1 MRTIIDTGLPDI
13 GQPFSWATQ
22 GGGMLFTAHGPVN
35 PDGSVEIGSSEKQIT
50 LTFDNLAMT
59 LKAAKINSDNVLQ
72 VIVYLTDERDI
83 LLLDVIYKR
92 YFNAPYPNRSTVIIE
107 KLVVPGMKIEIT
119 VSAIASSR
127 NEIHKI

>member
-1 MRTIIDTGLPDI
+1 MRTIINTGLPDI

-22 GGGMLFTAHGPVN
+22 GGGLLFTAHGPVK
-35 PDGSVEIGSSEKQIT
+35 PDGSVETGDSEKQIT

-59 LKAAKINSDNVLQ
+59 LKAANSHSDKVLQ

-83 LLLDVIYKR
+83 SLLDKIYSR
-92 YFNAPYPNRSTVIIE
+92 YFNAPYPNRSTVIVG

-119 VSAIASSR
+119 VSAMA
-127 NEIHKI
+127 